1 MNITSSNVPVWHTS
15 VTHIYLDKAYIQPPP
30 PPNTSPPPP
39 KQTLSCSGPNVS
51 IVVLADGWISGEAI
65 YVPQKTRTMP

>member
-15 VTHIYLDKAYIQPPP
+15 VTHIYLDKAYIQP
-30 PPNTSPPPP
+30 PPPP